1 MSTNDVPGHKA
12 SNNDVLAMGSWA
24 ESKDGSL
31 IFVESVE
38 NGRVIYSMFDTR
50 HTPVLEYRDAMPES
64 DFKPAFSWKA
74 DRSGLKDKKASGVP
88 ADILWTWHDKTPF
101 PWDRVIK
108 NGARDGARFASAADT
123 LDHADKL
130 RASIASP
137 ADGKSDAAR
146 VAEAVGAAGQ
156 AFSASESGH
165 LSPTTVAKVGGMLKQ
180 LGDRLERM
188 GQPK

>member
-31 IFVESVE
+31 IFVEGVE

-50 HTPVLEYRDAMPES
+50 HTPVLEYRDAMPEA
-64 DFKPAFSWKA
+64 DFKTAFSWKA

-101 PWDRVIK
+101 PWPSVIK
-108 NGARDGARFASAADT
+108 NGARDGARLASAADT

-130 RASIASP
+130 RASITTPVSE
-137 ADGKSDAAR
+137 KSDAER
-146 VAEAVGAAGQ
+146 VAEAVGAKGQ
-156 AFSASESGH
+156 AFAAEERGH
-165 LSPTTVAKVGGMLKQ
+165 LSPSTVAKVGGMLKQ

-188 GQPK
+188 GR

>member
-50 HTPVLEYRDAMPES
+50 HTPVLEYREAMPES

-88 ADILWTWHDKTPF
+88 ADILWTWHDKMPF

-108 NGARDGARFASAADT
+108 NGARDGAPDQ
-123 LDHADKL
+123 
-130 RASIASP
+130 RAVCLAMM
-137 ADGKSDAAR
+137 
-146 VAEAVGAAGQ
+146 
-156 AFSASESGH
+156 
-165 LSPTTVAKVGGMLKQ
+165 LTTTVSSNGFVMISTGLTTFISF
-180 LGDRLERM
+180 LV
-188 GQPK
+188 